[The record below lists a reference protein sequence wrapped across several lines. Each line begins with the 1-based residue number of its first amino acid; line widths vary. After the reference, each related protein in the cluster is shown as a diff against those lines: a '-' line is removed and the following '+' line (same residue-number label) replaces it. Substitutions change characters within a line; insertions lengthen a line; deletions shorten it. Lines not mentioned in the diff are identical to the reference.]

1 METLGDLLAW
11 FNPLLIRN
19 QSLRGSF
26 FMHLLIFFSGVDQY
40 LAILDPLEYPF
51 KVTKVVSWQMISLV
65 WALSLTS
72 SMGTAFQMVTAAS
85 QSPW

>member
-1 METLGDLLAW
+1 M
-11 FNPLLIRN
+11 
-19 QSLRGSF
+19 
-26 FMHLLIFFSGVDQY
+26 DQY

-51 KVTKVVSWQMISLV
+51 KVTKVISWQMISLV